1 MARNTIKIDGPKL
14 RNIIERRLGF
24 NIYQFCEANGY
35 SRNLIAQA
43 IRDERASA
51 LVQNLMR
58 LYDISPEEYEYKEPV
73 KDSPNPSQ
81 VTFEDIATLN
91 RAELKEIVREA
102 IEEALNSLD
111 WRIDPI
117 TNTVT
122 FLVGKEVK

>member
-58 LYDISPEEYEYKEPV
+58 LYDISPEEYEYKDPIKED
-73 KDSPNPSQ
+73 KELTQ
-81 VTFEDIATLN
+81 VTIDDITPISREEL
-91 RAELKEIVREA
+91 RALIKETLKEALREVYQ
-102 IEEALNSLD
+102 EKEARKNARD
-111 WRIDPI
+111 R
-117 TNTVT
+117 
-122 FLVGKEVK
+122 K

>member
-58 LYDISPEEYEYKEPV
+58 LYDISPEEYEYKEPI
-73 KDSPNPSQ
+73 KDDKEPTQ
-81 VTFEDIATLN
+81 VTIDDITPISREEL
-91 RAELKEIVREA
+91 RALIKETLKEALVEVYQEKEA
-102 IEEALNSLD
+102 RKNA
-111 WRIDPI
+111 R
-117 TNTVT
+117 
-122 FLVGKEVK
+122 VGK

>member
-58 LYDISPEEYEYKEPV
+58 LYEISPEEYEYKEPI
-73 KDSPNPSQ
+73 KEDKELTQ
-81 VTFEDIATLN
+81 VTIDDITPISREEL
-91 RAELKEIVREA
+91 RALIKETLKEALLEVYQEKEA
-102 IEEALNSLD
+102 RKSARD
-111 WRIDPI
+111 R
-117 TNTVT
+117 
-122 FLVGKEVK
+122 K

>member
-58 LYDISPEEYEYKEPV
+58 LYDISPEEYEYKDPIKED
-73 KDSPNPSQ
+73 KELTQ
-81 VTFEDIATLN
+81 VTIDDITPISREEL
-91 RAELKEIVREA
+91 RALIKETLKEALLEVDQEKEA
-102 IEEALNSLD
+102 RKNA
-111 WRIDPI
+111 R
-117 TNTVT
+117 
-122 FLVGKEVK
+122 VGK

>member
-58 LYDISPEEYEYKEPV
+58 LYDISPEEYEYKEPI
-73 KDSPNPSQ
+73 KDDKEPTQ
-81 VTFEDIATLN
+81 VTIDDITPISREEL
-91 RAELKEIVREA
+91 RALIKETLKEALLEVYQEKEA
-102 IEEALNSLD
+102 RKNA
-111 WRIDPI
+111 R
-117 TNTVT
+117 
-122 FLVGKEVK
+122 VGK

>member
-58 LYDISPEEYEYKEPV
+58 LYEISPEEYEYKEPI
-73 KDSPNPSQ
+73 KEDKELTQ
-81 VTFEDIATLN
+81 VTIDDITPISREEL
-91 RAELKEIVREA
+91 RALIKETLKEALLEVYQEKEA
-102 IEEALNSLD
+102 RKNA
-111 WRIDPI
+111 R
-117 TNTVT
+117 
-122 FLVGKEVK
+122 VGK

>member
-58 LYDISPEEYEYKEPV
+58 LYEISPEEYEYKEPI
-73 KDSPNPSQ
+73 KDDKELTQ
-81 VTFEDIATLN
+81 VTIDDITPISREEL
-91 RAELKEIVREA
+91 RALIKETLKEALVEVYQEKEA
-102 IEEALNSLD
+102 RKNA
-111 WRIDPI
+111 R
-117 TNTVT
+117 
-122 FLVGKEVK
+122 VGK